1 MSLKV
6 GFKIGG
12 LFINFKVSVKS
23 FSIDLAKISIASS
36 LGAGKHTSKSCVTL
50 FPTNG
55 LAFLKFSFETC
66 VINLL
71 IKISGIKG
79 IEM

>member
-1 MSLKV
+1 
-6 GFKIGG
+6 
-12 LFINFKVSVKS
+12 
-23 FSIDLAKISIASS
+23 
-36 LGAGKHTSKSCVTL
+36 LGAGKHTSKSCVTE

-71 IKISGIKG
+71 MKISGIKG
-79 IEM
+79 IEMKCLLFFITSIRPDLRSSIDALDIL